1 MLVWSFED
9 AGWEVVAVGNGKDL
23 RELLTSSL
31 RPDTPIEP
39 FDIVVTDVRMP
50 GWTGLRAIESLSGV
64 PEMPPVVVMTAFG
77 DDETKNSARQ
87 AGAVAVLDKP
97 IEPAELCALVHE
109 IAG

>member
-1 MLVWSFED
+1 
-9 AGWEVVAVGNGKDL
+9 
-23 RELLTSSL
+23 
-31 RPDTPIEP
+31 
-39 FDIVVTDVRMP
+39 
-50 GWTGLRAIESLSGV
+50 
-64 PEMPPVVVMTAFG
+64 MPPVVVMTAFG